1 MAREGLDK
9 SVTAVDENV
18 VRTGVERDHVVGAEQ
33 VAEDIELRGGIEAVV
48 RAVEAIDGCA
58 TM

>member
-18 VRTGVERDHVVGAEQ
+18 VRTGVEREHVVGAEQ
-33 VAEDIELRGGIEAVV
+33 VAEDIELCGGIETVV
-48 RAVEAIDGCA
+48 CAVEAIDGRA